1 VGAKSEIYDLIHA
14 LSQDGT
20 AILMVSS
27 ELPELLG
34 LCDRILVLREG
45 RVIRWF
51 ERGVDEE
58 SLASAMAASLA
69 TRPTGD
75 GNG

>member
-1 VGAKSEIYDLIHA
+1 
-14 LSQDGT
+14 
-20 AILMVSS
+20 MVSS

-58 SLASAMAASLA
+58 SLATAMAASLA
-69 TRPTGD
+69 G
-75 GNG
+75 